1 MARLELHGCIYGVF
15 YDLSVLS
22 VAGTLSITSLFSFPA
37 LAGLGMRP
45 F

>member
-1 MARLELHGCIYGVF
+1 
-15 YDLSVLS
+15 S